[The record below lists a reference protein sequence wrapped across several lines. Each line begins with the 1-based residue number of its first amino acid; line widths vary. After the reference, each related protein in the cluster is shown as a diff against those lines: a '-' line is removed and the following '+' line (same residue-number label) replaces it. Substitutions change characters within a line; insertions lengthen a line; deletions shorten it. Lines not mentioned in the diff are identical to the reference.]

1 MKADKFCRGTILGAL
16 VGDCYGFVYE
26 DKPTVQPD
34 VPIALLRATI
44 SAVDTK
50 QLIYTDDTQLALA
63 ALRSLRRKRGFDPE
77 DMAKE
82 FAHDYFTDGAHRYYG
97 GSIGSVFK
105 SLEDDK
111 FKHPFEFAAKQ
122 FNGTGS
128 FGNGGGMR
136 AAPLAIYSLKL
147 PDTDFERL
155 IVDVT
160 RLTHTHPLAVYG
172 ALLIAF
178 AVRSVWNAVSV
189 DAENINPAQFLD
201 NLIAK
206 LANVRYDF
214 IDSKQPAWK
223 SAFEQYVTR
232 FEAVKEL
239 LKRSE
244 DPTVPEIVSCLGND
258 LKAINSIPT
267 AIYVFLRS
275 LKPISGIPLESI
287 PLRCLVFAI
296 SLGGDTDTIGTMACA
311 LAGGYCGL
319 SETEVNMEDSP
330 IPARVLSRCER
341 IDTVKE
347 LAQWLCDRCSD

>member
-44 SAVDTK
+44 SA
-50 QLIYTDDTQLALA
+50 ALA
-63 ALRSLRRKRGFDPE
+63 ALRSLRRERGFNPE

-147 PDTDFERL
+147 PDTDFE
-155 IVDVT
+155 
-160 RLTHTHPLAVYG
+160 
-172 ALLIAF
+172 
-178 AVRSVWNAVSV
+178 VRTDLVLFVVCS
-189 DAENINPAQFLD
+189 FFKLD
-201 NLIAK
+201 NST
-206 LANVRYDF
+206 ANISSSVQTWCPR
-214 IDSKQPAWK
+214 
-223 SAFEQYVTR
+223 SALMAGNFN
-232 FEAVKEL
+232 FKN
-239 LKRSE
+239 
-244 DPTVPEIVSCLGND
+244 IVC
-258 LKAINSIPT
+258 
-267 AIYVFLRS
+267 
-275 LKPISGIPLESI
+275 
-287 PLRCLVFAI
+287 FA
-296 SLGGDTDTIGTMACA
+296 L
-311 LAGGYCGL
+311 
-319 SETEVNMEDSP
+319 
-330 IPARVLSRCER
+330 
-341 IDTVKE
+341 
-347 LAQWLCDRCSD
+347 